1 MYKDFLQEASQKVV
15 SCFYLQLNMQRGA
28 CTGRLRG
35 SHPTSTHIPDL
46 DNANVGNLRVLRET
60 FKSEVSRFFILG
72 GVIVVSVNGTERDI
86 AGKTVSEYLAEASYD
101 IRRIA
106 VERNGD
112 IVFKS
117 QYDTTVLEDGDHLE
131 VVSFVGGG

>member
-1 MYKDFLQEASQKVV
+1 M
-15 SCFYLQLNMQRGA
+15 
-28 CTGRLRG
+28 
-35 SHPTSTHIPDL
+35 
-46 DNANVGNLRVLRET
+46 LRET